1 MKALV
6 FKGPHNVAMEDRDM
20 PRIGPDEVL
29 IQTKY
34 ASICG
39 TDLKIMEGKFPAQ
52 KGLILG
58 HEGSG
63 IIEKIGKN
71 VMHLEEGDPVIF
83 EPYLICRRCIVCRSG
98 RYNVCI
104 DRRHLGIEADGVFS
118 EYFKIP
124 SYAVHPIPEGLPLEE
139 AALAEPT
146 SVAYHA
152 VTRLRPLPSDSVA
165 VLGAGPIGL
174 MALQSV
180 RAFGSQKV
188 IVSDVIEQR
197 LQVAKNLGA
206 SRTVNSREENL
217 FDVVMEETDGNY
229 VDKVLEAVGI
239 PETIQ
244 QSVEIVRTAGRIG
257 LVGISEE
264 PVSFNFLRLVR
275 KEIDIVTSDA
285 SCMSYEKEPL
295 LMAMGILRVKD
306 LISQVYNFEDI
317 LDAFERAK
325 EKKDIKILI
334 KFD

>member
-6 FKGPHNVAMEDRDM
+6 FKGPHDVAMEDVGV
-20 PRIGPDEVL
+20 PQIGPDEVL
-29 IQTKY
+29 IQTKF

-63 IIEKIGKN
+63 IVEKVGKN
-71 VMHLEEGDPVIF
+71 VNHLKKGDPVIF
-83 EPYLICRRCIVCRSG
+83 EPYLICRQCIVCRSG

-124 SYAVHPIPEGLPLEE
+124 SYAVHPIPEGLSLEE
-139 AALAEPT
+139 AALVEPT

-152 VTRLRPLPSDSVA
+152 VTRLRPLPSDTVA

-180 RAFGSQKV
+180 KAYGSQKV
-188 IVSDVIEQR
+188 IVSDIIEER
-197 LQVAKNLGA
+197 LRLAENLGA
-206 SRTVNSREENL
+206 SRVVDSREENL

-264 PVSFNFLRLVR
+264 PVTFNFLRLVR

-295 LMAMGILRVKD
+295 LMAKGILRVKD
-306 LISQVYNFEDI
+306 LISHIYDFEDI
-317 LDAFERAK
+317 FEAFERAK
-325 EKKDIKILI
+325 KKRDIKILI
-334 KFD
+334 RF